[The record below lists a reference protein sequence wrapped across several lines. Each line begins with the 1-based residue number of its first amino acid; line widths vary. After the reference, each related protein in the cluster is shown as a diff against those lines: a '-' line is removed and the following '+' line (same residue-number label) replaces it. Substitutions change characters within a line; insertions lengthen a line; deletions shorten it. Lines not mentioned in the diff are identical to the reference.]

1 MENQILFLQS
11 LLAIITIILSF
22 FNYGACE
29 IKKTNIVDDSRPII
43 LFERFGFA
51 LNGDVTVSVEHV
63 LYRSKH
69 HDAKLNPSSMGF
81 FLVSDASFPRILNES
96 SYTEAFC
103 VLSSQY
109 VKPVFKFDEL
119 SPVSSHNAT
128 LVISE
133 EPDEYNLIFGNCQPE
148 FHVSMRV
155 FTEMYN
161 VNGNGEK
168 DFLPAGQTQLPMI
181 FFFFFSVYL
190 CFLAVWV
197 SVCVKQSETVKKI
210 HIIMLAL
217 LVFKALRMICAAEDK
232 MFIRKTGTPHGWDV
246 AFYIFG
252 FLKGITLF
260 TVIILI
266 GTGWSFLKPYL
277 QEREKKLLMFAIP
290 LQVVENIAAVVI
302 AETGPAKK
310 EWLVWNET
318 FLLIDVV
325 CCCTIFFPI
334 FWSIRS
340 LREASGKAARN
351 LEKLTLF
358 KQFYVVVVAYLYFTR
373 LGVAMIGNAVS
384 YMHEWVVVAAAETV
398 NLVFYLFIFYNFRPI
413 EKNPYLAVDHYGES
427 SPTHHSK
434 ANDEHDF
441 IQDL

>member
-1 MENQILFLQS
+1 MENLISLQL
-11 LLAIITIILSF
+11 LLAITILSF
-22 FNYGACE
+22 NYGVCE
-29 IKKTNIVDDSRPII
+29 IKKANIVDDSRPII
-43 LFERFGFA
+43 LFERFGFS
-51 LNGDVTVSVEHV
+51 LNGHVTVSVEHV
-63 LYRSKH
+63 MYRSKH
-69 HDAKLNPSSMGF
+69 QNAKLNPSSMGF
-81 FLVSDASFPRILNES
+81 FLVSDASFPMILNES

-103 VLSSQY
+103 VLSSKY

-133 EPDEYNLIFGNCQPE
+133 EADEYNLIFGNCQPE
-148 FHVSMRV
+148 FQVSMSV

-161 VNGNGEK
+161 VDGKGER
-168 DFLPAGQTQLPMI
+168 DFLPAGQTELPI
-181 FFFFFSVYL
+181 IYFFFFTIYL
-190 CFLAVWV
+190 CFLAAWGF
-197 SVCVKQSETVKKI
+197 VCVKQRQTVNKI
-210 HIIMLAL
+210 HFIMLAL
-217 LVFKALRMICAAEDK
+217 LVFKALRMICASEDK

-277 QEREKKLLMFAIP
+277 QEREKNLLMFAIP
-290 LQVVENIAAVVI
+290 LQVLENIASVVI

-340 LREASGKAARN
+340 LREASRTDGKASRN

-358 KQFYVVVVAYLYFTR
+358 KQFYVVVMAYLYFTR
-373 LGVAMIGNAVS
+373 FGVALIGNSVS
-384 YMHEWVVVAAAETV
+384 YLHEWVVAAAAETV
-398 NLVFYLFIFYNFRPI
+398 NFVFYLFIFYNFRPT
-413 EKNPYLAVDHYGES
+413 EKNPYLAVDSYGES
-427 SPTHHSK
+427 LPTHYTK
-434 ANDEHDF
+434 ANFDDE
-441 IQDL
+441 L

>member
-1 MENQILFLQS
+1 MENLIFLQS
-11 LLAIITIILSF
+11 LLAITILS

-51 LNGDVTVSVEHV
+51 LNGHVTVSVENV

-69 HDAKLNPSSMGF
+69 QNAKLNPSSMGF

-128 LVISE
+128 LVIGE
-133 EPDEYNLIFGNCQPE
+133 EPDEYNLIFGNCQRE
-148 FHVSMRV
+148 FHVSMKV

-161 VNGNGEK
+161 VDGDEEK
-168 DFLPAGQTQLPMI
+168 DFLPAGQTELPMI
-181 FFFFFSVYL
+181 YFLFFAIYV
-190 CFLAVWV
+190 CFLAVWGF
-197 SVCVKQSETVKKI
+197 VCLKQPQTVKKI

-246 AFYIFG
+246 AFYVFG

-277 QEREKKLLMFAIP
+277 QEREKRLLMFAIP
-290 LQVVENIAAVVI
+290 LQVMENIAAVVI

-340 LREASGKAARN
+340 LREASGTDGKASRN

-373 LGVAMIGNAVS
+373 FGVAMIGNAVS
-384 YMHEWVVVAAAETV
+384 YMHEWVVAAAAETV

-427 SPTHHSK
+427 SPTYRTK
-434 ANDEHDF
+434 AYGEDS
-441 IQDL
+441 IQEL